1 MKGILVVNK
10 PKGYTSRD
18 IVNVLGK
25 TVGTKKVGHTGTLDP
40 LATGVL
46 VVLLGRY
53 TKLADIIVHDDKE
66 YIAEIKLGVRTDTL
80 DITGNIL
87 EKRKCQVSK
96 EEVLKIFKSFIGNY
110 KMEVPIYSA
119 VKVKGKKLYEYARR
133 GIDVELPIKEVEIRE
148 LELINL
154 SEDTIKM
161 RCVVSK
167 GTYIRSLIRDICK
180 DLNVIGTMQ
189 SLERT
194 RQGKFRIEDCYTID
208 DVRSGNFKLKNIDE
222 ALDLPSY
229 HLNDSEYGKVRNGS
243 KINLAYSDK
252 FVLLLFKREEI
263 AIYEKDDDS
272 YKVYVM
278 LKID

>member
-1 MKGILVVNK
+1 
-10 PKGYTSRD
+10 
-18 IVNVLGK
+18 
-25 TVGTKKVGHTGTLDP
+25 
-40 LATGVL
+40 
-46 VVLLGRY
+46 
-53 TKLADIIVHDDKE
+53 
-66 YIAEIKLGVRTDTL
+66 
-80 DITGNIL
+80 
-87 EKRKCQVSK
+87 
-96 EEVLKIFKSFIGNY
+96 
-110 KMEVPIYSA
+110 
-119 VKVKGKKLYEYARR
+119 
-133 GIDVELPIKEVEIRE
+133 
-148 LELINL
+148 
-154 SEDTIKM
+154 
-161 RCVVSK
+161 
-167 GTYIRSLIRDICK
+167 
-180 DLNVIGTMQ
+180 MQ